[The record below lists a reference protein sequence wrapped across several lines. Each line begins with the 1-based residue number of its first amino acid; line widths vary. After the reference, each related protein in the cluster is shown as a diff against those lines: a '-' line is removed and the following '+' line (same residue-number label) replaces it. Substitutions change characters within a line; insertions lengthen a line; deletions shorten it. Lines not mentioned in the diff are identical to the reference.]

1 MESITSFVAEWL
13 SLEEMKV
20 LQVVSV
26 LTSVWAREWQYKD
39 VLNDIDD
46 LMWEDLS
53 EEWQKKPVRGR
64 RKSCLVKS
72 ALGPQEGPVQISR
85 TGAQPRSVPASPRFQ
100 KKKKKRELP

>member
-53 EEWQKKPVRGR
+53 EEWQKKLSEGGESP
-64 RKSCLVKS
+64 
-72 ALGPQEGPVQISR
+72 AL
-85 TGAQPRSVPASPRFQ
+85 
-100 KKKKKRELP
+100 